1 MVECERL
8 AAAEAEGHTAQT
20 TDRIMTQQTWNPE
33 SYAKNARF
41 VSDLG
46 EPLLDLLQLVPGE
59 RVLDL
64 GCGDGAL
71 TEKLVAAGGL
81 VLGVDAS
88 AEQVQAARQLG
99 FKAEVCTAENLP
111 FVEEFNAVFSNAV
124 LHWVKDQ
131 PTAIAKVYRSLKPN
145 GRFVAEM
152 GGFCCVATIRNALY
166 EALRDRGINP
176 QAYDPWFFPTAD
188 EYRTLLEAQGFE
200 VDSIALFPRPTPLP
214 GDISGWLETFAQPFL
229 LAVPTDN
236 REACLEEV
244 RDRLRPTLFQEGQGW
259 VADYTRLRFRAIR
272 RAA

>member
-1 MVECERL
+1 MNE
-8 AAAEAEGHTAQT
+8 
-20 TDRIMTQQTWNPE
+20 QTWNSE

-59 RVLDL
+59 RILDL

-88 AEQVQAARQLG
+88 VEQVQAARQRGLE
-99 FKAEVCTAENLP
+99 AEVCTAEDLP
-111 FVEEFNAVFSNAV
+111 FVEEFDAVFSNAV

-131 PTAIAKVYRSLKPN
+131 PTAIAEVYRSLKPN

-152 GGFCCVATIRNALY
+152 GGFGNVATIRNALH

-176 QAYDPWFFPTAD
+176 QATDPWFFPTVN
-188 EYRTLLEAQGFE
+188 EYRALLEDQGFE
-200 VDSIALFPRPTPLP
+200 VESIALFPRPTPLP

-229 LAVPTDN
+229 RALPPDAW
-236 REACLEEV
+236 EACIEEV
-244 RDRLRPTLFQEGQGW
+244 RDRAYPTLFQEGQGW